1 MLELNILDK
10 QIPVSKLLEVL
21 KYKEDDIVFAA
32 GSLIEGIGN
41 RHSDLD
47 IFILTESLERF
58 NEIECEYDFDQ
69 FKVTFTNAYGIGFDI
84 EVWSKELLLEVISKI
99 NLIQFDTSTRT
110 YNLLDLPNNNR
121 IEDIMSLVHRFIT
134 GTALYNQDGFNS
146 LLEKL
151 NLDNYYRLM
160 VRMSMNEVDNT
171 IDDLIGNVDKKDFTN
186 AVLVGRTVLVETLTT
201 YLFSMK
207 MSLDRPKWVYPK
219 LRQLAE
225 TDDVAKKFMK
235 KFDEITFVSLSNEK
249 EFEKNAHKI
258 LDFTN
263 LVLSK
268 IEL

>member
-1 MLELNILDK
+1 MLELNVIDK
-10 QIPVSKLLEVL
+10 QIPVSKLLEVI

-32 GSLIEGIGN
+32 GSLIEGVGN

-47 IFILTESLERF
+47 IFILAENLERF

-84 EVWSKELLLEVISKI
+84 EVWSKELLLEVINQI
-99 NLIQFDTSTRT
+99 NSIQFDTSTRT
-110 YNLLDLPNNNR
+110 YNLIDLPNNNR

-134 GTALYNQDGFNS
+134 GEALHNHDGFNG

-160 VRMSMNEVDNT
+160 VRWSMNEVDNS
-171 IDDLIGNVDKKDFTN
+171 IDDLIGNVDKKDFIN
-186 AVLVGRTVLVETLTT
+186 AVLVGRTVLIETLTT
-201 YLFSMK
+201 YLFSK
-207 MSLDRPKWVYPK
+207 KVSLDRAKWVYPK

-225 TDDVAKKFMK
+225 KDDEARKIMEKF
-235 KFDEITFVSLSNEK
+235 EIINFSSLSTEK
-249 EFEKNAHKI
+249 EFEKNSHKI
-258 LDFTN
+258 LDLTN
-263 LVLSK
+263 SILSK